1 MHTITEKSIILDS
14 LKELEFH
21 RVLHHIA
28 RYCISEPGRE
38 IILQAEP
45 LDDVQWLQREH
56 ALVEE
61 LRLIAIRNEHLPI
74 EGLYDIRPML
84 QKSLIQGAFLTPTEL
99 LSVHDTIRASR
110 LLRLYFRDKEEAYP
124 AVRAFVEQL
133 HENRFLEKH
142 ITDAIDDTGNVKDNA
157 SRELATIRK
166 DIHET
171 TAKLR
176 SKIQKILRQVVEEDR
191 AMEEFITQREGRFVL
206 PIKAEAKRQIPGIIH
221 GVSQTGSTVFLEPA
235 EIFDWNNQL
244 SLLLHQEQREIIKIL
259 TTLTGE
265 LGGEAVQ
272 FMGTADILAHFDAL
286 AAKGIYAVEKGGM
299 KPDIVEFH
307 CVELENIYHPLLS
320 VDAGKKPIPLT
331 AEFDE
336 HGRGYLIS
344 GPNAGGKTV
353 ALKNIGLNIA
363 MALSGIFPLG
373 QCRTNPRTIFTA
385 IGDHQSIEQ
394 NLSTF
399 SSQIVRLRDILS
411 YCSQSALV
419 LIDEICSGTDPQE
432 GGALAAGILD
442 SLIERRAFFV
452 VTTHQSSLKTYALNR
467 EEIKNASMEFDEN
480 KLVPTYK
487 FLSGI
492 PGNSYAFVLAQ
503 SVGIPTHILE
513 NARNYL
519 GDRQSEI
526 EKSIAALQRYK
537 AEAEEHTLKV
547 AEERLKAEN
556 SRKEY
561 EKKFEEFKVKYKQ
574 LVGLAREEAQE
585 IVQKANALVENTIRE
600 IREQQKPVSEI
611 RKNFENEKQEI
622 AKKALEM
629 KKQEQDVKPSG
640 FVIGDAVT
648 MGDAQDIGVII
659 DIDEQ
664 SKAAQVEFNG
674 VKFKLPLVQ
683 LRRASKSKI
692 KQTTQAKNVAGYVK
706 LDAKATTDVRG
717 FRADDACKEVERL
730 ISDAVLANLS
740 NVTIIHG
747 KGTGALRQAIH
758 DQLSRHGSVSSF
770 RNGAITEGGDGVT
783 IVDIR

>member
-28 RYCISEPGRE
+28 RHCISEPGKE

-45 LDDVQWLQREH
+45 LSDVQWLQREH

-124 AVRAFVEQL
+124 AVRTFVEQL

-299 KPDIVEFH
+299 KPDIVDLH
-307 CVELENIYHPLLS
+307 CVELHNIYHPLLS
-320 VDAGKKPIPLT
+320 VDSGKKPIPLT

-336 HGRGYLIS
+336 QGRGYLIS

-503 SVGIPTHILE
+503 SVGIPPHILE

-600 IREQQKPVSEI
+600 IREQQKPVSDI

-622 AKKALEM
+622 SKKALEM
-629 KKQEQDVKPSG
+629 KKQEQEIKPSG
-640 FVIGDAVT
+640 LGIGDAVT
-648 MGDAQDIGVII
+648 MGDAQDVGVII

-674 VKFKLPLVQ
+674 VKFKLPLLQ

-692 KQTTQAKNVAGYVK
+692 KQTTQSKNIAGYVK